1 MKRFPYREIV
11 FGLEDSIVSTLG
23 VVVGIAAG
31 TDSRYLVVLS
41 TIVVVVVESLSMT
54 AGTYLSNKSQIE
66 LDLASGKLGFPNRRH
81 LTSESISDSLFMGI
95 SYLLGGVISVLP
107 FLFFPPLS
115 AIIPAVLLSVVVLF
129 SIGYIK
135 GKSDGKTEAQAEA
148 LKAAAEAANPFK
160 QAGANPLENVTT
172 NPLENI
178 KFNPFK

>member
-135 GKSDGKTEAQAEA
+135 GKIAKISSLRSGLEMSLVSLVAA
-148 LKAAAEAANPFK
+148 LLAYLIGIFARN
-160 QAGANPLENVTT
+160 NLMR
-172 NPLENI
+172 I
-178 KFNPFK
+178 

>member
-31 TDSRYLVVLS
+31 TGSRYLVVLS

-135 GKSDGKTEAQAEA
+135 GKIAKISPLRSGLEMS
-148 LKAAAEAANPFK
+148 LVSLAAALLAYLIGIFARN
-160 QAGANPLENVTT
+160 NLMR
-172 NPLENI
+172 I
-178 KFNPFK
+178 

>member
-135 GKSDGKTEAQAEA
+135 GKIAKISPLRSGLEMS
-148 LKAAAEAANPFK
+148 LVSLAAALLAYLIGIFARN
-160 QAGANPLENVTT
+160 NLMR
-172 NPLENI
+172 I
-178 KFNPFK
+178 

>member
-11 FGLEDSIVSTLG
+11 FGLEDSLVSTLG

-129 SIGYIK
+129 SIVYIK
-135 GKSDGKTEAQAEA
+135 GKIAKISPLRSGLEMS
-148 LKAAAEAANPFK
+148 LVSLAAALLAYLIGIFARN
-160 QAGANPLENVTT
+160 NLMR
-172 NPLENI
+172 I
-178 KFNPFK
+178 